1 MLLEMSESV
10 AVHFIFEHEYVEF
23 WNTFRNSIKTIRCCS
38 SESFSKI
45 FVANGRRNRCAIV
58 LTRSWSRCTIMIDD
72 KNRDVYEYIVLFA
85 CQWVM
90 VERSNV
96 PHDWYDARPHTPV
109 EPPRV
114 QMRAVARATRY
125 FCVRSPAITSRLAID
140 RSDCHCAFMP
150 NRSEYLFAREN
161 ETINSIDDRVWTDF
175 LSNSRMWT
183 ARINC
188 AVIGSI

>member
-1 MLLEMSESV
+1 MLLKMSESV

-23 WNTFRNSIKTIRCCS
+23 WNAFRNSIKTIRCCS

-72 KNRDVYEYIVLFA
+72 KNRDVYEYIALFA

-90 VERSNV
+90 VERSIV

-150 NRSEYLFAREN
+150 NRSEISVYSRAKTKRLIRSTTEFGRIFSRTREC
-161 ETINSIDDRVWTDF
+161 EP
-175 LSNSRMWT
+175 L
-183 ARINC
+183 
-188 AVIGSI
+188 G